1 MLPNWEQLNFMHII
15 TQSRLR
21 SFAREHPD
29 ADCPRRAWET
39 IMRAKKY
46 KSLHDLK
53 RDFGSADT
61 TPSGITIFD
70 IGGNKYRLV
79 TKVLYRAGQVLIRH
93 VLTHREYD
101 RLMKIGKL

>member
-1 MLPNWEQLNFMHII
+1 MHIV

-29 ADCPRRAWET
+29 ADSPLRAWEG

-46 KSLHDLK
+46 KNFHELRL
-53 RDFGSADT
+53 DFGTADT
-61 TPSGITIFD
+61 APSGKTIFD

-79 TKVLYRAGQVLIRH
+79 TKILYRAGQVLIRH
-93 VLTHREYD
+93 VLTHKEYD
-101 RLMKIGKL
+101 RLMKMGDL